1 MCFFYFVCVHHTV
14 SRARDRGE
22 CADTQPLP
30 VPTHIFCVHIE
41 REKVGDSLAHDIV
54 GASAAGVDSVFIAGG
69 ICGEELGVDAKA
81 DKATFKLTPEAL
93 EKVFARE
100 SVTPTWT
107 MPLFA
112 L

>member
-1 MCFFYFVCVHHTV
+1 MHAECHSLAQLLTCNYSLCLCLIYLCVLLSTK
-14 SRARDRGE
+14 
-22 CADTQPLP
+22 Q
-30 VPTHIFCVHIE
+30 
-41 REKVGDSLAHDIV
+41 VGDSLAHDIV
-54 GASAAGVDSVFIAGG
+54 GASSAGIDSVFIAGG

-81 DKATFKLTPEAL
+81 EQSTFHLSPEAL

-100 SVTPTWT
+100 NVTPTWT

>member
-1 MCFFYFVCVHHTV
+1 MLLESTDAGSLNV
-14 SRARDRGE
+14 
-22 CADTQPLP
+22 Q
-30 VPTHIFCVHIE
+30 
-41 REKVGDSLAHDIV
+41 VGDSLAHDIV

-69 ICGEELGVDAKA
+69 ICGEELGINAKA
-81 DKATFKLTPEAL
+81 DKSTFNLSPEAL
-93 EKVFARE
+93 AKAFTRE

>member
-1 MCFFYFVCVHHTV
+1 MSANLLACNR
-14 SRARDRGE
+14 S
-22 CADTQPLP
+22 LP
-30 VPTHIFCVHIE
+30 QRTGCC
-41 REKVGDSLAHDIV
+41 RRTKQVGDSLAHDIV
-54 GASAAGVDSVFIAGG
+54 GASSAGVDSVFIAGG

-81 DKATFKLTPEAL
+81 DKSTFQLTPEAL

-100 SVTPTWT
+100 SITPTWT